1 MNVFTTL
8 IRLPLNPMSIEIFED
23 AIEVFCCLG
32 ESVPLFGIVFQEVFV
47 LELLGVLQPT
57 LAPNEG
63 GEGGIWGEFAFRRP
77 LRYSLRYII
86 RYL

>member
-1 MNVFTTL
+1 MNMFTTFV
-8 IRLPLNPMSIEIFED
+8 RLPLNPMPIEIFED
-23 AIEVFCCLG
+23 AIEVLCCLG

-57 LAPNEG
+57 LTPNEG
-63 GEGGIWGEFAFRRP
+63 GEGEFAFRRP